1 MTALSAPAMIA
12 MMRPVATASRKVHHA
27 TFWSGAG
34 PDRLR
39 RLPGKR
45 LVTGRDELAA
55 PTAAE
60 LSHLVLRVARSD
72 RQAFEQLF
80 RHFAPRVKAYI
91 LRGGAEPG
99 LAEEVAQETLLAV
112 WRKASGF
119 DPAKAGAATWIFTIA
134 RNLRIDRA
142 RRKGPPPTL
151 GEDPSQQAEAPP
163 AADEVIAA
171 AERDDRVRR
180 LVETLPAEQA
190 EVLRLSFF
198 AEEPQTEIAALLG
211 IPLGTVKSRVRL
223 AMARLRT
230 ALEDLER

>member
-12 MMRPVATASRKVHHA
+12 MMRPVATASRKRHHA

-39 RLPGKR
+39 RLSGQLP
-45 LVTGRDELAA
+45 VTGQDDLAT

-60 LSHLVLRVARSD
+60 LSGLVLRVAASD
-72 RQAFEQLF
+72 RQAFERLF

-119 DPAKAGAATWIFTIA
+119 DPEKAGAATWIFTIA

-151 GEDPSQQAEAPP
+151 
-163 AADEVIAA
+163 
-171 AERDDRVRR
+171 ERDDRVRR
-180 LVETLPAEQA
+180 LVEALPAEQA

-198 AEEPQTEIAALLG
+198 AEEPQSEIAALLG